1 MISLCLYYIYYC
13 CCYFSYVETLFVISA
28 QDMDLLSYSE
38 RRIVCDV
45 QLGQQR
51 GAFGKFLTIAW
62 TDHMDT
68 ALMLHMNML
77 ANDNLCNG
85 VGSPMHSS
93 MTIPKPV
100 AENSSSVGAH
110 EVSELQVRVSI
121 LQGNQCACNTLTY
134 VLSQNDCA

>member
-1 MISLCLYYIYYC
+1 MSNR
-13 CCYFSYVETLFVISA
+13 FFLFISA
-28 QDMDLLSYSE
+28 QDMDLLSYLE

-68 ALMLHMNML
+68 ALVLHMNML

-85 VGSPMHSS
+85 VGSAMASS
-93 MTIPKPV
+93 MAMSIPKPV

-121 LQGNQCACNTLTY
+121 LESN
-134 VLSQNDCA
+134 

>member
-1 MISLCLYYIYYC
+1 MCN
-13 CCYFSYVETLFVISA
+13 
-28 QDMDLLSYSE
+28 
-38 RRIVCDV
+38 V

-62 TDHMDT
+62 ADHMDT
-68 ALMLHMNML
+68 ALVLHMNML

-85 VGSPMHSS
+85 VGSAMASS
-93 MTIPKPV
+93 MAMSIPKPV

-121 LQGNQCACNTLTY
+121 LESN
-134 VLSQNDCA
+134 